1 MYEQSLL
8 KPLDVPVGENPVYS
22 NMHLEAKSILQINI
36 KWVLYE
42 RFFFFFLR
50 KGKHSFHS
58 W

>member
-42 RFFFFFLR
+42 RFFFFFFE
-50 KGKHSFHS
+50 KGEA
-58 W
+58 